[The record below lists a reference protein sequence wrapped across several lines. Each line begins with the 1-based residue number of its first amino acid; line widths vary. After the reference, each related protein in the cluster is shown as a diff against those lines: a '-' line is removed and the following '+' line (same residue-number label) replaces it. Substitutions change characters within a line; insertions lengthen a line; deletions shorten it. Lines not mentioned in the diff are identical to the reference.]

1 MGLYVP
7 FAQGQLERFL
17 LLIRKKL
24 HYKLSTGTLQTS
36 ERELK
41 KTDYRLA
48 NLHDQRFSTGQ
59 VFSLEGSVDSV
70 REFLVYLQIK
80 KQEPI

>member
-17 LLIRKKL
+17 LLIREKP
-24 HYKLSTGTLQTS
+24 HDKLSSGTLQTS

-41 KTDYRLA
+41 KTDY
-48 NLHDQRFSTGQ
+48 
-59 VFSLEGSVDSV
+59 
-70 REFLVYLQIK
+70 
-80 KQEPI
+80 